1 MVVATDARPVFLL
14 PFVAIPLAALLDNPK
29 ISLSA
34 PAGSDLPT
42 WVRYR
47 LRESPRRGKLD
58 GRPFVRIA
66 GVV

>member
-1 MVVATDARPVFLL
+1 MVVATDARPVFFLL
-14 PFVAIPLAALLDNPK
+14 FVAFALATLLEDPK

-47 LRESPRRGKLD
+47 LEIP
-58 GRPFVRIA
+58 A
-66 GVV
+66 